1 MDLLTGVTLL
11 QLFTVVEHSG
21 DGRGGG
27 GGGGGGGGMVGID
40 QETKRQVRIAVYY
53 SLR

>member
-11 QLFTVVEHSG
+11 QLITVVEHSG
-21 DGRGGG
+21 DGGGG
-27 GGGGGGGGMVGID
+27 GRGMVAID